1 MKKYLLAIDQGTTS
15 CRSII
20 FNLQGDVIFTAQEKL
35 GQNYPQAGWVEQDL
49 EILWQT
55 QLQTIKA
62 CLTQVAPAEIL
73 SIGITNQRE
82 TIGLWD
88 KQGKPLTP
96 AISWQC
102 NRTKDSLEYIT
113 SAELQDQVRKIT
125 GLPIN
130 PYFSASK
137 LNWLIKNSSV
147 DLQNKIKNGEV
158 LAGTIDSW
166 LLFKLTGNQNHFT
179 DLSNAS
185 RTLLLDI
192 RTGNW
197 SDELLKIFEIP
208 KEILPQLKPCQSNF
222 GLTSKEILGCEI
234 MIGAMIGDQ
243 QAALYGHGCLE
254 PGMAELTCGTGGF
267 LLSNIG
273 ANCGQDLN
281 LKEGLLTSI
290 AWQLQKDDIEELTC
304 LSKEKGIPKQSN
316 SSTPTPL
323 KGDSRIEHE
332 SPRSSALGDCKAQN
346 REIIYTQEASI
357 LSMGSM
363 IEWLARLGI
372 IDKTSDLDE
381 LINEAKDIDD
391 LQIMPTITGFGS
403 PYWSLN
409 QKAEM
414 HGLSAGIGSG
424 EILRATMKALAF
436 RVKQVTSS
444 SIHELRIGGGLS
456 KSNFFCQYL
465 ADLLGIAIKR
475 SQNTEATAWGAAIM
489 SHHEFKQEDLLSVW
503 KAEKDF
509 MPNIEKSQSAR
520 AAYEKWLDRFF

>member
-1 MKKYLLAIDQGTTS
+1 
-15 CRSII
+15 
-20 FNLQGDVIFTAQEKL
+20 
-35 GQNYPQAGWVEQDL
+35 
-49 EILWQT
+49 
-55 QLQTIKA
+55 
-62 CLTQVAPAEIL
+62 
-73 SIGITNQRE
+73 
-82 TIGLWD
+82 
-88 KQGKPLTP
+88 
-96 AISWQC
+96 
-102 NRTKDSLEYIT
+102 
-113 SAELQDQVRKIT
+113 
-125 GLPIN
+125 
-130 PYFSASK
+130 
-137 LNWLIKNSSV
+137 
-147 DLQNKIKNGEV
+147 
-158 LAGTIDSW
+158 
-166 LLFKLTGNQNHFT
+166 
-179 DLSNAS
+179 
-185 RTLLLDI
+185 
-192 RTGNW
+192 
-197 SDELLKIFEIP
+197 
-208 KEILPQLKPCQSNF
+208 
-222 GLTSKEILGCEI
+222 
-234 MIGAMIGDQ
+234 
-243 QAALYGHGCLE
+243 
-254 PGMAELTCGTGGF
+254 
-267 LLSNIG
+267 
-273 ANCGQDLN
+273 
-281 LKEGLLTSI
+281 
-290 AWQLQKDDIEELTC
+290 
-304 LSKEKGIPKQSN
+304 
-316 SSTPTPL
+316 
-323 KGDSRIEHE
+323 
-332 SPRSSALGDCKAQN
+332 
-346 REIIYTQEASI
+346 
-357 LSMGSM
+357 MGSM